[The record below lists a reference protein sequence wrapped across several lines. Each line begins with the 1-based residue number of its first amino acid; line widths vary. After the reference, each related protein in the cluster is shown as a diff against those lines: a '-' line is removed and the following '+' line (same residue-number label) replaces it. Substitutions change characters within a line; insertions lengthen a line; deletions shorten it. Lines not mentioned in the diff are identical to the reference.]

1 LYGELAD
8 HVFGTEWISGSLKHW
23 HECSCGEKKDETD
36 HSFTKNVNGK
46 MTCDCGYSVSYPSYV
61 NASSDSDV
69 VPTVVAIVGAI
80 IGGAVIIAGVWFF
93 VKKKK

>member
-23 HECSCGEKKDETD
+23 HECSCGEKADEAD
-36 HSFTKNVNGK
+36 HSFAKNADGK
-46 MTCDCGYSVSYPSYV
+46 MTCDRGYSVNDQDGV
-61 NASSDSDV
+61 TDSSDSSIL
-69 VPTVVAIVGAI
+69 PIVLA
-80 IGGAVIIAGVWFF
+80 IGGALIGGVIIVGGVWFF